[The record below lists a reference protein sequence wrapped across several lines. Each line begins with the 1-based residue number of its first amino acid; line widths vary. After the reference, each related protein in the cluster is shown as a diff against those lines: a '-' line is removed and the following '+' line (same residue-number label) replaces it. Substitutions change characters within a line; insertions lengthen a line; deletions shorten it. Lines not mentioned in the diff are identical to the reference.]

1 MTLRQERFFNACRG
15 LPVDATPVWFP
26 GQVGPHLPEY
36 RALIDRH
43 SLKDRSLIDLYR
55 TPELAAELTALPVTR
70 LGVDAAVAFSHPS
83 LILEPLGISFQL
95 HDDGSTAVSEPVTT
109 VAQVEKLHTVDSED
123 ALKSS
128 PGASS
133 LEISAST
140 TETSSSTTSSPQTA
154 LASVLESIRI
164 AAGQLDAPVIGTA
177 GAPFAIA
184 SLLVEGGSDRG
195 FSRTR
200 QLMLSDEGLWH
211 ALMERVTTATIASL
225 RAQAKAGAAALYL
238 LDDAAGSLNAQAY
251 ERYVQPHMQRLYVAL
266 TDLDVPIIHAV
277 PNAGHLLA
285 KVRETGVHVVGVD
298 WRIAIDDAWNAIGFD
313 KSIQGNLDPTL
324 LLGPWELVQEE
335 ATAVLD
341 RAAAMQQAGYVFST
355 GGALL
360 SETPVDH
367 LKRLVDLVH
376 EHTPGKKPSRPRTLP
391 ARFPNP
397 LPKPDPADGVLLMAY
412 GSPTSLAEMGAYYTH
427 VRGGRPPKPEMVADL
442 VEKYQIIGGMSP
454 LTPTTLSVAH
464 KLESRLG
471 VPVYVGMRHSEP
483 FIADTLQEMAADGI
497 QRAVAITL
505 APHYSKMSIGAYIK
519 AAEAGLDEVRKS
531 GRNLDLVYL
540 ESWSTHPFF
549 IEAIARRIQDAIRL
563 MTTGSTA
570 GTVGAPGA
578 VGAVGAAGTAA
589 PGAPASGSPAPGAPG
604 SGASAS
610 EAPAPADAV
619 RLPHDVYVVFTA
631 HSLPESIR
639 KWNDPYEQDLQESC
653 RRIAEFM
660 GLERWE
666 LAYQSEGN
674 TPDPWLGPDIVDVI
688 GRLADEGVRS
698 LVICPFGFVADH
710 LEIYYDID
718 IEAETAARQAGIRLV
733 RTESFNADQEFVELL
748 ARLVKESGAIGV

>member
-1 MTLRQERFFNACRG
+1 
-15 LPVDATPVWFP
+15 
-26 GQVGPHLPEY
+26 
-36 RALIDRH
+36 
-43 SLKDRSLIDLYR
+43 
-55 TPELAAELTALPVTR
+55 
-70 LGVDAAVAFSHPS
+70 
-83 LILEPLGISFQL
+83 
-95 HDDGSTAVSEPVTT
+95 
-109 VAQVEKLHTVDSED
+109 
-123 ALKSS
+123 
-128 PGASS
+128 
-133 LEISAST
+133 
-140 TETSSSTTSSPQTA
+140 
-154 LASVLESIRI
+154 
-164 AAGQLDAPVIGTA
+164 
-177 GAPFAIA
+177 
-184 SLLVEGGSDRG
+184 
-195 FSRTR
+195 
-200 QLMLSDEGLWH
+200 
-211 ALMERVTTATIASL
+211 
-225 RAQAKAGAAALYL
+225 
-238 LDDAAGSLNAQAY
+238 
-251 ERYVQPHMQRLYVAL
+251 
-266 TDLDVPIIHAV
+266 
-277 PNAGHLLA
+277 
-285 KVRETGVHVVGVD
+285 
-298 WRIAIDDAWNAIGFD
+298 
-313 KSIQGNLDPTL
+313 
-324 LLGPWELVQEE
+324 
-335 ATAVLD
+335 
-341 RAAAMQQAGYVFST
+341 
-355 GGALL
+355 
-360 SETPVDH
+360 
-367 LKRLVDLVH
+367 
-376 EHTPGKKPSRPRTLP
+376 
-391 ARFPNP
+391 
-397 LPKPDPADGVLLMAY
+397 MAY

-578 VGAVGAAGTAA
+578 VGAVGAVGAAGTAA
-589 PGAPASGSPAPGAPG
+589 PGAPASESPAPGTPG
-604 SGASAS
+604 PG
-610 EAPAPADAV
+610 DAV
-619 RLPHDVYVVFTA
+619 QLPHDVYVVFTA